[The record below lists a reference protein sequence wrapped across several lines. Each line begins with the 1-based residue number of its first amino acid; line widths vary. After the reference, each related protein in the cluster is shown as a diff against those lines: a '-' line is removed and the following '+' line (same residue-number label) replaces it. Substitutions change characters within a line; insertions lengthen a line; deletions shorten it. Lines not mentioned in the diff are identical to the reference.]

1 MPPPPQSSL
10 FFLCITSS
18 CLPADVE
25 NFLCSPLPPFSG
37 QPGCHGNCILLGL
50 GVERVGSRG
59 EEMVMLD
66 SGLCLSPCF
75 CFCISSPHPCPTP
88 ATTSALAPGVLVN
101 VPPQRF
107 PPLVL
112 CLHLVCLSLSSLS
125 LHLLLDLHPSSSY
138 SCFLWAGYHSV
149 PSQARPSSPAK
160 SEGGLAWSCPSPHKA
175 AGAGDA
181 FILASAAPPPQ
192 APPHPQ
198 LPWKGS
204 TLAAPLQTCLP
215 PV

>member
-1 MPPPPQSSL
+1 MPPPQSSL

-88 ATTSALAPGVLVN
+88 SHHRCLGTRGSCQRSSSAFSSLG
-101 VPPQRF
+101 
-107 PPLVL
+107 
-112 CLHLVCLSLSSLS
+112 SLSPSRVSLTLIAVSPPSPGSPSLQLLLLLPLGWLPFRPQPGQALISRKVRGRPGLVMPISPQGSRSWRCVHPSLS
-125 LHLLLDLHPSSSY
+125 
-138 SCFLWAGYHSV
+138 G
-149 PSQARPSSPAK
+149 
-160 SEGGLAWSCPSPHKA
+160 
-175 AGAGDA
+175 
-181 FILASAAPPPQ
+181 PPPQ